1 MVVSRFSGRGAEYD
15 DLFQVACMAFVKAVA
30 GFLELSAGVQ
40 FSTYAVPVM
49 LGEVRRY
56 FRDNGALRVSRS
68 IREQAH
74 RLAALHESLS
84 FSLGREPSVGELAEA
99 SGLEP
104 ESVAMAL
111 DSLAPVL
118 SLSYA
123 GEEGESPLFELLGD
137 DPTQSMLD
145 KAAVGSA
152 LDKLPERQ
160 KKLVLL
166 RYYRSKTQQETAREL
181 GKLAGAGVA
190 PGKKG
195 HGRPARAAGITDLR
209 PEGPPMG
216 EAEGNLPSA
225 SPVAFPAA
233 GRPARP
239 VQRRDP
245 AGEPG
250 KKGRGC
256 CFDCFLA

>member
-1 MVVSRFSGRGAEYD
+1 MEEERRRRRELLEAAKAGDEAAFAAFFEQNQGLVRMVVSRFSGRGAEYD

-30 GFLELSAGVQ
+30 GFELSAGVQ

-56 FRDNGALRVSRS
+56 FRDNGALR
-68 IREQAH
+68 
-74 RLAALHESLS
+74 ESLS

-123 GEEGESPLFELLGD
+123 GEEGASPLFELLGD

-181 GKLAGAGVA
+181 GISQVQVSRLESKIL
-190 PGKKG
+190 KSM
-195 HGRPARAAGITDLR
+195 RQT
-209 PEGPPMG
+209 
-216 EAEGNLPSA
+216 AENG
-225 SPVAFPAA
+225 
-233 GRPARP
+233 
-239 VQRRDP
+239 
-245 AGEPG
+245 
-250 KKGRGC
+250 
-256 CFDCFLA
+256 

>member
-1 MVVSRFSGRGAEYD
+1 MEAESRRRRELLEAAKAGDEAAFAAFFEQNQGLVRMVVSRFSGRGAEYD

-30 GFLELSAGVQ
+30 GFELSAGVQ

-74 RLAALHESLS
+74 RLAALRESLS

-123 GEEGESPLFELLGD
+123 GEEGASPLFELLGD

-181 GKLAGAGVA
+181 GISQVQVSRLEKKALAA
-190 PGKKG
+190 
-195 HGRPARAAGITDLR
+195 LR
-209 PEGPPMG
+209 E
-216 EAEGNLPSA
+216 L
-225 SPVAFPAA
+225 
-233 GRPARP
+233 
-239 VQRRDP
+239 
-245 AGEPG
+245 
-250 KKGRGC
+250 
-256 CFDCFLA
+256 LA